1 MRCGVRAALSWP
13 LGRPPCRVSCQMAVA
28 AVGLMEEGLLQGRGM
43 WGSWAGELATV
54 VGSLRTQLGFQ
65 SLPRLLLRT

>member
-1 MRCGVRAALSWP
+1 
-13 LGRPPCRVSCQMAVA
+13 MAVA